1 MTYSLFI
8 SINNGHIIRFFRL
21 AACNL
26 NKPRSVTVIAL
37 TLWKERTKKKAYVI
51 FALLRSNTPSTV
63 VSYLITN
70 LMVEPSCDI
79 SIKSIHARVISVWGV
94 SKLASFRSFLEKT
107 LEKTRPPR
115 YLGCTQENYQKLIGL

>member
-26 NKPRSVTVIAL
+26 NEPRSVTVNTVIAL
-37 TLWKERTKKKAYVI
+37 TLWRERTKKKAYVI
-51 FALLRSNTPSTV
+51 FGLLRSNTPSTV

-70 LMVEPSCDI
+70 LMVEPSCDF
-79 SIKSIHARVISVWGV
+79 SIETIQARVISV
-94 SKLASFRSFLEKT
+94 
-107 LEKTRPPR
+107 
-115 YLGCTQENYQKLIGL
+115 